1 MNTKEEVQERR
12 RGMMMEIET
21 GEAEEQV
28 FHPVWKAAR
37 CGREDTAIVNR
48 LPGPHMTSL
57 FNPFCLPWY
66 RFPLI

>member
-1 MNTKEEVQERR
+1 
-12 RGMMMEIET
+12 MMMEIET